1 MFKLLRSTI
10 PKTRV
15 LNNGGNSIGVSGGC
29 GVACAEHAELQY
41 LNLVRDI
48 LERGDRASGR
58 NGTTYHRLGT
68 LMKFP
73 LYENTLP
80 LMTTKKLAW
89 KTCLKELLWFISGD
103 TSNETLLN
111 QNVNIW
117 DKNAKVSY
125 ITKNH
130 ALNDLG
136 PIYGH
141 QWRHFNADYNDCYT
155 DYTDKGVDQ
164 LAGIIKC
171 LKDPLKRSSRRLI
184 ISAWN
189 PCQLPKMVLPP
200 CHVLMQFNVR
210 AGKYLS
216 CSLYQR
222 SGDIGLGVPFN
233 IASYSFLTHLLAHHC
248 DLIPEKFV
256 YNLGNAHIYENHL
269 LILEKQIDNKP
280 YEFPK
285 VKIHNKYCNI
295 EDYKTS
301 DFIIE
306 DYQSHSKI
314 KMDMIK

>member
-1 MFKLLRSTI
+1 MLSQIL
-10 PKTRV
+10 KTNMHKDR
-15 LNNGGNSIGVSGGC
+15 NIDN
-29 GVACAEHAELQY
+29 EFHEEYQY
-41 LNLVRDI
+41 LNLIKDVI
-48 LERGDRASGR
+48 NYGENEVGR
-58 NGTTYHRLGT
+58 NGSTRMIFGTTMEFSL
-68 LMKFP
+68 KD
-73 LYENTLP
+73 NTIPIL
-80 LMTTKKLAW
+80 TSKKVAH
-89 KTCLKELLWFISGD
+89 KTCLRELLWFIKGSTDNKILQDQGV
-103 TSNETLLN
+103 T
-111 QNVNIW
+111 IW
-117 DKNAKVSY
+117 NGNGSRDFLDSVGLVDYKE
-125 ITKNH
+125 
-130 ALNDLG
+130 NDLG
-136 PIYGH
+136 PIYGF

-164 LAGIIKC
+164 LAYIIEC

-210 AGKYLS
+210 VGKYLS

-269 LILEKQIDNKP
+269 PVLEKQTDNKP
-280 YEFPK
+280 YKFPK
-285 VKIHNKYCNI
+285 VKIDNKYSNI
-295 EDYKTS
+295 EDYKIS
-301 DFIIE
+301 DFAIE
-306 DYQSHSKI
+306 DYQSHDKI

>member
-1 MFKLLRSTI
+1 MLSQIL
-10 PKTRV
+10 KTNMHKDR
-15 LNNGGNSIGVSGGC
+15 NIDN
-29 GVACAEHAELQY
+29 EFHEEYQY
-41 LNLVRDI
+41 LNLIKDVI
-48 LERGDRASGR
+48 NYGENEVGR
-58 NGTTYHRLGT
+58 NGSTRMIFGTTMEFSL
-68 LMKFP
+68 KD
-73 LYENTLP
+73 NTIPIL
-80 LMTTKKLAW
+80 TSKKVAH
-89 KTCLKELLWFISGD
+89 KTCLRELLWFIKGSTDNKILQDQGV
-103 TSNETLLN
+103 T
-111 QNVNIW
+111 IW
-117 DKNAKVSY
+117 NGNGSRDFLDSVGLVHYKE
-125 ITKNH
+125 
-130 ALNDLG
+130 NDLG
-136 PIYGH
+136 PIYGF

-155 DYTDKGVDQ
+155 DYTDKGIDQ
-164 LAGIIKC
+164 LAYIIEC

-269 LILEKQIDNKP
+269 PVLEKQTDNKP
-280 YEFPK
+280 YKFPK
-285 VKIHNKYCNI
+285 VKIDNKYSNI
-295 EDYKTS
+295 EDYKIS
-301 DFIIE
+301 DFAIE
-306 DYQSHSKI
+306 DYQSHDKI

>member
-1 MFKLLRSTI
+1 MLSQIL
-10 PKTRV
+10 KTNMHKDR
-15 LNNGGNSIGVSGGC
+15 NIDN
-29 GVACAEHAELQY
+29 EFHEEYQY
-41 LNLVRDI
+41 LNLIKDVI
-48 LERGDRASGR
+48 NYGENEVGR
-58 NGTTYHRLGT
+58 NGSTRMIFGTTMEFSL
-68 LMKFP
+68 KD
-73 LYENTLP
+73 NTIPIL
-80 LMTTKKLAW
+80 TSKKVAH
-89 KTCLKELLWFISGD
+89 KTCLRELLWFIKGSTDNKILQDQGV
-103 TSNETLLN
+103 T
-111 QNVNIW
+111 IW
-117 DKNAKVSY
+117 NGNGSRDFLDSVGLVHY
-125 ITKNH
+125 RE
-130 ALNDLG
+130 NDLG
-136 PIYGH
+136 PIYGF

-155 DYTDKGVDQ
+155 DYTDKGIDQ
-164 LAGIIKC
+164 LAYIIEC

-269 LILEKQIDNKP
+269 PVLEKQTDNKP
-280 YEFPK
+280 YKFPK
-285 VKIHNKYCNI
+285 VKIDNKYSNI
-295 EDYKTS
+295 EDYKIS
-301 DFIIE
+301 DFAIE
-306 DYQSHSKI
+306 DYQSHDKI